1 MGLIKG
7 FWIIV
12 DLGKNV
18 SYQVAWQEY
27 LTIGIFFLQ
36 NVQLIMSSVLNT
48 VEPKALSKYYSLGY
62 SQTLLTNFLDSFRSV
77 YDIATRWCGLV
88 HAIASR
94 YCALYD
100 IASNIGDG
108 YKWYCY

>member
-1 MGLIKG
+1 M
-7 FWIIV
+7 
-12 DLGKNV
+12 
-18 SYQVAWQEY
+18 
-27 LTIGIFFLQ
+27 
-36 NVQLIMSSVLNT
+36 
-48 VEPKALSKYYSLGY
+48 
-62 SQTLLTNFLDSFRSV
+62 NFLDSFRSV

-108 YKWYCY
+108 FK